1 MITWT
6 DAAYQLADDARE
18 PGYGIAALVASAWRA
33 RVDPY
38 ATRSLISAAH
48 ILAGPEV
55 TRRLWDQA
63 EPCPSDDAL
72 LEAAEGLEAQ
82 VAGMLRH
89 AIGMAADCESTRDR
103 AAGDYRAAVARAQAL
118 AEGNRADPA
127 LAQVMQ
133 AARAAV
139 AGCEAALDILEAVR
153 AQLKQA
159 LDSLRQVPA
168 ELADT
173 YEAAYDLLRGGGSL
187 PRSGHFLTGAA

>member
-38 ATRSLISAAH
+38 ATRSLVSAACV
-48 ILAGPEV
+48 LAGPEV
-55 TRRLWDQA
+55 MRRLWDQA
-63 EPCPSDDAL
+63 DPCPGDEAL
-72 LEAAEGLEAQ
+72 LEAAEGIEAQ
-82 VAGMLRH
+82 VAGMLRY
-89 AIGMAADCESTRDR
+89 AAGMAADCASARDR
-103 AAGDYRAAVARAQAL
+103 AAADHREAAAAARIPADGGLPDPVAARVMQEARRAA
-118 AEGNRADPA
+118 AD
-127 LAQVMQ
+127 
-133 AARAAV
+133 
-139 AGCEAALDILEAVR
+139 CEAALDILDAVR
-153 AQLKQA
+153 AQLKLA